1 MKKDKI
7 KFIKSTG
14 DVYHNF
20 SEWNCSTNPLLYV
33 IGLSGSRKTTL
44 ILSLKKKYNVCCIS
58 LDALR
63 FYNSSSKESQ
73 VIVDCFAKLYPEITK
88 DILCEW
94 NSSKGFL
101 KNEKLFTYYV
111 RLFNDYLFEYATKN
125 KITII
130 VEGIQPFV
138 RLPMKCLINK
148 PRIIKGTSS
157 IQSFLNALKRDNPK
171 SIRNIIFRFI
181 RYSFVHFFRLNLYL
195 SYWQQQE
202 KNHQKRQSTR

>member
-1 MKKDKI
+1 MEL
-7 KFIKSTG
+7 FNKSTSLC
-14 DVYHNF
+14 YRAIWFRKNNSNF
-20 SEWNCSTNPLLYV
+20 IPQ
-33 IGLSGSRKTTL
+33 
-44 ILSLKKKYNVCCIS
+44 KKYNVCCIS

-94 NSSKGFL
+94 NISKVFL

-157 IQSFLNALKRDNPK
+157 IQSFLKWTA
-171 SIRNIIFRFI
+171 
-181 RYSFVHFFRLNLYL
+181 
-195 SYWQQQE
+195 
-202 KNHQKRQSTR
+202 